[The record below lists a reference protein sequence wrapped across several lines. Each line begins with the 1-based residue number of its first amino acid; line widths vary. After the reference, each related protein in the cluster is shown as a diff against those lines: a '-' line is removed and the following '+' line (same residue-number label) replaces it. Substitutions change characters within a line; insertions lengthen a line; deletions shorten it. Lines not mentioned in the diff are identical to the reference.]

1 MNIPYI
7 SLMVLYLIPIS
18 AMLIIN
24 SIQDMKSM
32 KKRLQEGDY
41 SVLIEKCA
49 APILSL
55 GIATSFYL
63 Y

>member
-7 SLMVLYLIPIS
+7 SLMILYLIPIS

-24 SIQDMKSM
+24 SSKDIKDISNRVK
-32 KKRLQEGDY
+32 EGDY
-41 SVLIEKCA
+41 LAIVEKCA

-55 GIATSFYL
+55 GIMSSFYL